1 MKNQFLYVDTIEQE
15 LFEEMGSFQFLQAII
30 RALDY
35 DTKQEIYEYIAR
47 CYDISISAEVI
58 EENE

>member
-30 RALDY
+30 RAIAIDVI
-35 DTKQEIYEYIAR
+35 KYI
-47 CYDISISAEVI
+47 
-58 EENE
+58 N